1 MTLWRFSGAMHNIH
15 QLLRPILPVP
25 HFPATVTLQICSQR
39 EWFVTILD
47 TKYVLQRT
55 VLEHDVLVPY
65 ASDFLSYL
73 LLPSTARESMEPVES
88 GRSVLRNLQVN
99 SSSREICFYRT
110 LLLGAHS
117 IFLISRC
124 GRGSRPSPS
133 FTRSSQGS

>member
-65 ASDFLSYL
+65 ASDSYL
-73 LLPSTARESMEPVES
+73 TCYSPVQAESVWSLLKGVDQCS
-88 GRSVLRNLQVN
+88 
-99 SSSREICFYRT
+99 EIWM
-110 LLLGAHS
+110 
-117 IFLISRC
+117 
-124 GRGSRPSPS
+124 
-133 FTRSSQGS
+133 